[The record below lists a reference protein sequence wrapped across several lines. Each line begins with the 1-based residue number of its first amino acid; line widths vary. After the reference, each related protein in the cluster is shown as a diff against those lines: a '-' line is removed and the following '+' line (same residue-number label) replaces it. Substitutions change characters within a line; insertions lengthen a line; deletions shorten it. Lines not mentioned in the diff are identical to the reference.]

1 LILWIDSSINNGT
14 CELLKIGGHELA
26 IYGNPLPELLQ
37 YAKASGI
44 EIKIFSFLQGL

>member
-1 LILWIDSSINNGT
+1 
-14 CELLKIGGHELA
+14 LA